1 MKYRELGNTGSKVS
15 EIGIGMAKR
24 MKKILAVDDEQDI
37 RTLLKEYLE
46 LEGYLVYTAKNG
58 MEAMEGLKYQPDL
71 IILDINM
78 PDMDGLMVCEK
89 IRDYV
94 DCPILFLTA
103 RTEEQDKV
111 SGFKAGGDDY
121 ILKPFGMDELL
132 ARVEAHLRREERRQ
146 QSSSVYM
153 KGDLMVDFS
162 GHQVLLEGKDA
173 RLTKTEFS
181 IVELL
186 LSHSGQVF
194 EKEQIYERVRGFDGE
209 ADASIIAEHVRRI
222 RQKIDKKTKHIET
235 VWGVG
240 YKWIG

>member
-1 MKYRELGNTGSKVS
+1 
-15 EIGIGMAKR
+15 
-24 MKKILAVDDEQDI
+24 MKKMLVVDDEQDI
-37 RTLLKEYLE
+37 RQLLKEYLE
-46 LEGYLVYTAKNG
+46 MEGYLVYTAKNG

-71 IILDINM
+71 IILDVNM
-78 PDMDGLMVCEK
+78 PDMDGYMVCEK

-103 RTEEQDKV
+103 RTEEQDRV
-111 SGFKAGGDDY
+111 NGFKAGGDDY
-121 ILKPFGMDELL
+121 IIKPFSIEEML
-132 ARVEAHLRREERRQ
+132 ARVEAHLRREERKKHNRN
-146 QSSSVYM
+146 VYIN
-153 KGDLMVDFS
+153 GDLTVDFS
-162 GHQVLLEGKDA
+162 GHQVLLEGEDIE
-173 RLTKTEFS
+173 LTKTEFS

-186 LSHSGQVF
+186 ITHSGQVF

-222 RQKIDKKTKHIET
+222 RQKIDKNSKHIET